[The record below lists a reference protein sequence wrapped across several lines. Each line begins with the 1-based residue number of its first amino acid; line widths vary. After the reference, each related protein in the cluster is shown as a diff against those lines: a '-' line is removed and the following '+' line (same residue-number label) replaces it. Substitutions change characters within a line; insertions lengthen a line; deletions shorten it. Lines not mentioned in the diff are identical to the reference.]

1 MTTPLLRETK
11 KSFSESEI
19 EYLVGKQSAQS
30 LKNNENLNKI
40 IKFEESIF
48 TNKRVFK
55 WFKLIKHIKKQNY
68 DLVFVLD
75 RHWIFKLTTKFAGIK
90 QRIGFSRL
98 GRENKFL
105 TKTIVYNQKEH
116 DILAYLKLLNDETK
130 NTKTEIFSTKKDRLF
145 AKEFWEKNKLDKKKV
160 IVICP
165 GGAKNPAQDLSKKLW
180 STKKYIKL
188 IEKLKKK
195 NKIILIGGPSDKL
208 VEKKILDKTKVLSL
222 IGFTSIQESAEIMRK
237 ANLII
242 CNDSGPMHIA
252 STVNDNIISLF
263 GPTNPNVLAP
273 LNKNA
278 RHIWKLKRPI
288 YNIYGR
294 MNNKNLDPV
303 NLISVEEVL
312 EKIK

>member
-19 EYLVGKQSAQS
+19 DYLIGKQSAQS
-30 LKNNENLNKI
+30 LKNNKNLNKI

-48 TNKRVFK
+48 TNKKIFK

-68 DLVFVLD
+68 NLVFVLD
-75 RHWIFKLTTKFAGIK
+75 RHWIFKLTTKLAGIK
-90 QRIGFSRL
+90 KRIGFSRL
-98 GRENKFL
+98 GKENRFL
-105 TKTIVYNQKEH
+105 TKSVIYNQKEH
-116 DILAYLKLLNDETK
+116 DILTYLKLLNDKTK
-130 NTKTEIFSTKKDRLF
+130 NTKTEIFSSKEDKLF
-145 AKEFWEKNKLDKKKV
+145 AKEFWKKNKLNKKKV

-180 STKKYIKL
+180 STKKYIRL

-195 NKIILIGGPSDKL
+195 NKIILIGGPSDKI

-252 STVNDNIISLF
+252 SAVNDNIVSLF
-263 GPTNPNVLAP
+263 GPTNPKVLAP

-278 RHIWKLKRPI
+278 KYFWKLKKPI
-288 YNIYGR
+288 YDIHGR
-294 MNNKNLDPV
+294 INNKNLDPV
-303 NLISVEEVL
+303 NLISVGEVL
-312 EKIK
+312 EEIK